1 MKIIII
7 MVLMTIIKEVMVL
20 IIIIIETRIKVLGI
34 TTTIINK

>member
-1 MKIIII
+1 
-7 MVLMTIIKEVMVL
+7 MTIIKEVMVL